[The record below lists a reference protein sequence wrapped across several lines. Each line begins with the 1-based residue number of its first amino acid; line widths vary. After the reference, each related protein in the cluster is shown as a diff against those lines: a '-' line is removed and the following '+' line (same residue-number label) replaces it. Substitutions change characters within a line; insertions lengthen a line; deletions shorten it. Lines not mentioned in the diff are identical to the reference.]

1 MNFKFDK
8 YDFFKIYESLKR
20 YYPIGISNEAGE
32 MYFSYSG
39 FKELGNIIV
48 ENIHDEKNFYDRWK
62 IFHQEIENEIGKEV
76 KGTTYGQMPSFS
88 SFILLETNTVE
99 NLTRTKELHF
109 FVSLIGP
116 FYTIIGRDYNIVNMG
131 KLGYSKSTNHLV
143 VSPEIE
149 YAESFHYLC
158 SKIESRFNGFRF
170 IPFYIY
176 EQTIEGLNTRF
187 FNGNNSSIFCALFH
201 DLIDLKTPR
210 IIGNHSFK
218 SEDWIKEGYIDTGD
232 NWVIYPPFR

>member
-1 MNFKFDK
+1 
-8 YDFFKIYESLKR
+8 
-20 YYPIGISNEAGE
+20 
-32 MYFSYSG
+32 
-39 FKELGNIIV
+39 
-48 ENIHDEKNFYDRWK
+48 
-62 IFHQEIENEIGKEV
+62 
-76 KGTTYGQMPSFS
+76 
-88 SFILLETNTVE
+88 
-99 NLTRTKELHF
+99 
-109 FVSLIGP
+109 
-116 FYTIIGRDYNIVNMG
+116 
-131 KLGYSKSTNHLV
+131 NHLV